1 MEEKLR
7 PIIINEEITN
17 ISDVFDAID
26 QSTDIHFL
34 QVYLIEVDEVIK
46 TRNVKHLPELSDKL
60 LSRIKEISQSNILK
74 EEDLVIISAVKANQL
89 IIKLYDQVVLTS
101 EEINQL
107 NNFVNLGLNQ
117 MEDETINYDHQNS
130 IDMYIEHLKTKEM
143 NLTTEES
150 QIIFKYA
157 NIIEAKEKSLNKKI
171 EKQAVKKLT
180 VLNTN
185 GAVITVVILEVTILL
200 GMLISV
206 LALVKR

>member
-117 MEDETINYDHQNS
+117 MEDETINYDYQNS
-130 IDMYIEHLKTKEM
+130 IDMYIEYLKTKEM

>member
-130 IDMYIEHLKTKEM
+130 IDMYIEYLKTKEM